1 MASPRPLRP
10 RPAARIGARFLL
22 PVLAIAAGCVNAGP
36 PKRVDQRLV
45 TGETDAASAARSVG
59 PMVWGLGDPAR
70 LAAELPPQNPNE
82 SAQQREARL
91 RVQFG
96 SNVLIGADGS
106 VTKQYFMANELG
118 QTFLK
123 LIEEV
128 PSGQRELKAPPP
140 GTKVGGAQ
148 GKSILG
154 RMLGQHE
161 VEVTY
166 VPDFEI
172 LSGANLAESPQP
184 NQPQAVKGEPL
195 QNRYKDAPSVALA
208 LVTAQPA
215 ALAAFEA
222 SLDLFYASIQQV
234 EISVLVLEYQ
244 TADALAFG
252 VTQIDNNTP
261 ILSGLSSG
269 QLVKS
274 YSSVFPL
281 RQPIVGASPVTDVG
295 RFALGGIHDNWEL
308 NAVIEALEANN
319 HADISSAP
327 KLVVRNG
334 GVAAIST
341 LTMVPFP
348 RAKISQLGTE
358 VATDIDFRPVGVRMN
373 IIPVIAGTNSVIL
386 QVFADVSAVTG
397 FAATEPVTTPIT
409 STRTALTT
417 VYLKDGYTLVIG
429 GLKSK
434 TTFETETKVPL
445 LGDIPLLGFLFRSTS
460 TSHTETTVEF
470 FITPRIVD
478 DRGSPATD
486 F

>member
-1 MASPRPLRP
+1 M
-10 RPAARIGARFLL
+10 
-22 PVLAIAAGCVNAGP
+22 LAIAAGCVTAGP
-36 PKRVDQRLV
+36 PKRVDQRLIY
-45 TGETDAASAARSVG
+45 GETDGASTARSVG

-70 LAAELPPQNPNE
+70 LDAAPAPQNPNE
-82 SAQQREARL
+82 TAQQREARL

-172 LSGANLAESPQP
+172 LSGANLAESPVA

-215 ALAAFEA
+215 ALAAFES
-222 SLDLFYASIQQV
+222 SLDLFYSSIQQV
-234 EISVLVLEYQ
+234 EISVVVLEYQ

-274 YSSVFPL
+274 FSSVFPL

-319 HADISSAP
+319 QADISSAP

-334 GVAAIST
+334 GVASIST
-341 LTMVPFP
+341 LTQVPFP

-386 QVFADVSAVTG
+386 QVYADVSAVTG

-434 TTFETETKVPL
+434 TTFEVETKVPL
-445 LGDIPLLGFLFRSTS
+445 LGDIPLLGFLFRSTT